1 MKKKILSLGAV
12 IAICLGVCTFSVSQS
27 NVELSTLA
35 LDNVEALASSGESG
49 SDYATQYCKSCT
61 SNSGYP
67 GIVFYCDHGT
77 GSCYTTACTTG
88 SCGDVGSH

>member
-35 LDNVEALASSGESG
+35 LDNVEALASWEDSADMTKDMDCLSCLTTEGQFGMYTYCEPGNAGCVVSSCVSG
-49 SDYATQYCKSCT
+49 SCSR
-61 SNSGYP
+61 S
-67 GIVFYCDHGT
+67 
-77 GSCYTTACTTG
+77 
-88 SCGDVGSH
+88 